1 MGEITS
7 NDLWR
12 PVAGQSLDDR
22 RPRSLADIVG
32 QEHVVPRIRQG
43 LLNGPLPQLMAFIG
57 PSGVGKT
64 TLAQAVARAHFCPN
78 SHLLGDCCGECKT
91 CLSPD
96 LGGYQEYSEWTG
108 LSWKRNGAGG
118 SATASGLLCGV
129 VGCFSSTGQDLS
141 ELHQKALL
149 RRLEFTLARFILATT
164 HKHKIVDALLN
175 RFGANVYELRRPTL
189 HETLTHLAQ
198 LCIKKKVQ
206 VTGEQLP
213 VSQTITF
220 WIFGNV
226 WILCTRRKSR
236 RWMEWSQT
244 TLSTPS

>member
-1 MGEITS
+1 
-7 NDLWR
+7 
-12 PVAGQSLDDR
+12 
-22 RPRSLADIVG
+22 
-32 QEHVVPRIRQG
+32 
-43 LLNGPLPQLMAFIG
+43 MAFIG

-108 LSWKRNGAGG
+108 AELEEEWRWW
-118 SATASGLLCGV
+118 
-129 VGCFSSTGQDLS
+129 VGDGKWALVRRGWLFFLDEGQDLS

-189 HETLTHLAQ
+189 NETLTHLAQ

-206 VTGEQLP
+206 VTGEQLAR
-213 VSQTITF
+213 VANHYVLDLRKCVDFVYTAKEQTVDGVVTDDFIDAV
-220 WIFGNV
+220 IGAD
-226 WILCTRRKSR
+226 SHA
-236 RWMEWSQT
+236 SPAT
-244 TLSTPS
+244 TTSPGGVEL